1 MHTMIDTPKAPAV
14 TGRYSQAIRVNNTIY
29 LAGQIPLDPNT
40 MEMIRGD
47 IQEQIKQVFENLKA
61 VAEAAGSALS
71 NVVKLNVYLTDFSLI
86 SIVNEVITEYFKP
99 PYPART
105 SVQVAALPKGSPIE
119 IDAIIVM

>member
-1 MHTMIDTPKAPAV
+1 MIDTPKAPAV